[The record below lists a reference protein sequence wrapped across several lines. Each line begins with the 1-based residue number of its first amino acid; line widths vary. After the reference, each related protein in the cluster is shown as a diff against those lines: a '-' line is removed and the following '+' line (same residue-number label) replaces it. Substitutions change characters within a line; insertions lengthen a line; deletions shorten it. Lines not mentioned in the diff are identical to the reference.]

1 VTNTICASSILPF
14 DSLTTSDFLEPLANI
29 TFLGIEAPV
38 WTLILFAMLLFGIP
52 HLRLALRFRALPS
65 WPTTTAIVTH
75 VSPGRATPAG
85 GSSKSSERIGQC
97 VVSYEYSVRG
107 VSYTGWFAVITG
119 EDRGGSTAAAT
130 EISQEQVVV
139 RYDPQNPKDS
149 VPAQN
154 ELLGRKVLQE
164 QNWLN
169 PKAW

>member
-1 VTNTICASSILPF
+1 VTNTIYADSLLSF
-14 DSLTTSDFLEPLANI
+14 DSLTASDILGPLANI

-85 GSSKSSERIGQC
+85 SSKSSARLGQS
-97 VVSYEYSVRG
+97 VVSYEYKVG
-107 VSYTGWFAVITG
+107 GISYTGWFAVMTG
-119 EDRGGSTAAAT
+119 EDGDGSRAAAT
-130 EISQEQVVV
+130 DISQEEVVV

-154 ELLGRKVLQE
+154 QLLGRKVLQE

-169 PKAW
+169 PRAW